1 MWTPRYYGARR
12 RSRTSAALR
21 LQDRAP
27 LGRWTGPAR
36 GSDDQAR
43 PALVLIAGAIGDRF
57 GRRPALLTGL
67 IGFAL
72 ASGIG
77 ALVSGPG
84 RWWWCGW

>member
-1 MWTPRYYGARR
+1 
-12 RSRTSAALR
+12 
-21 LQDRAP
+21 
-27 LGRWTGPAR
+27 
-36 GSDDQAR
+36 
-43 PALVLIAGAIGDRF
+43 VLIAGAIGDRF